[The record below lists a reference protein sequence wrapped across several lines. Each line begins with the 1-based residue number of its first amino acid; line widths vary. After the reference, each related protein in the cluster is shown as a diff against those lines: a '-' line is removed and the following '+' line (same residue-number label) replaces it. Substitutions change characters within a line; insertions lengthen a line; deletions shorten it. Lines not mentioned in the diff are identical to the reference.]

1 MIKKLLKITSV
12 VLFAFAVNTAIGN
25 TALADDFKLKDL
37 NGKSHNLSD
46 YKGKWVIVNYWATWC
61 PPCLDE
67 LPELVDFHEAHKN
80 KDAIVLGI
88 NYEDVDQKYLK
99 EFVEQYFISYPIL
112 HADPG
117 KADFWGPVNGL
128 PTTFIISP
136 SGEMVLR
143 RVGRVDNVFLEEVI
157 ATKPK
162 HALNEEH

>member
-1 MIKKLLKITSV
+1 MIKITLRLASVFLL
-12 VLFAFAVNTAIGN
+12 AFALNIAI
-25 TALADDFKLKDL
+25 ADDFKLNDL

-136 SGEMVLR
+136 EGEMVMR
-143 RVGRVDNVFLEEVI
+143 RVGRVDGAYLEKAI
-157 ATKPK
+157 GSKSK
-162 HALNEEH
+162 HAAK